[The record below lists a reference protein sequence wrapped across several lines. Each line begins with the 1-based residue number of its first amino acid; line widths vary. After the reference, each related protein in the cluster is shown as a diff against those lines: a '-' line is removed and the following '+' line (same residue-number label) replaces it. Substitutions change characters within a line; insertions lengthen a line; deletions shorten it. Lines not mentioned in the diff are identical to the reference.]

1 MTELPMITS
10 TPPAKAPAKSAATD
24 SSNQDTQ
31 GFSNVLARQ
40 VADSEKPAES
50 SASTEKAE
58 KQTTPEDSAKKTTTT
73 AISTEAPVVI
83 PADMLA
89 TLLAQQNQALP
100 TQQSAIV
107 PAAGTETAI
116 EAHPQFG
123 IELSNSENPLLT
135 ANNGDKP
142 TLMPL
147 AVLPGV
153 NSKKDSKNEPIETQ
167 SKPGKLL
174 IDNLKLSDS
183 KQLNSTASTSALL
196 HKNIA
201 SDLSAPTTPSGFMPL
216 LAGASAT
223 NVNQIQVSAPVMQP
237 AWADEFSQKITWL
250 STQKNQSAE
259 LHLNPPQ
266 LGPLDVVLKVNGD
279 QATAMFSSPHAAV
292 REAIEQALPK
302 LREMMAESGIMLGN
316 AMVSDQTP
324 KNEQHTASHKAQGK
338 GSATVDRTKDTESTQ
353 EVRVSSI
360 SRHNGMVDTFA

>member
-10 TPPAKAPAKSAATD
+10 APPAKATGKPAASDSAK
-24 SSNQDTQ
+24 QDAQ

-40 VADSEKPAES
+40 VADSDKPAES
-50 SASTEKAE
+50 SAPATSSTEKQA
-58 KQTTPEDSAKKTTTT
+58 TTEEGAKKSPT
-73 AISTEAPVVI
+73 AAASTDTAATI
-83 PADMLA
+83 PADILA
-89 TLLAQQNQALP
+89 ALLAQQNPTAPVQPGAILP
-100 TQQSAIV
+100 
-107 PAAGTETAI
+107 AGIDTENAPKA
-116 EAHPQFG
+116 ELG
-123 IELSNSENPLLT
+123 IEVASAENPLLS
-135 ANNGDKP
+135 ANKGDKP
-142 TLMPL
+142 APTPIAL
-147 AVLPGV
+147 LPGAMG
-153 NSKKDSKNEPIETQ
+153 KKDIAKEPVDLKT
-167 SKPGKLL
+167 KPSKLL
-174 IDNLKLSDS
+174 ADNLKLSDT
-183 KQLNSTASTSALL
+183 KQLNSAANSSAL
-196 HKNIA
+196 HKNMTN
-201 SDLSAPTTPSGFMPL
+201 DLSATTPPSGFMPL
-216 LAGASAT
+216 LAGASST
-223 NVNQIQVSAPVMQP
+223 NINQMQVTAPVTQP

-324 KNEQHTASHKAQGK
+324 KNEQHTASRQAQGK
-338 GSATVDRTKDTESTQ
+338 NSAVSDRTTDTESTQ